1 MQKKIA
7 KGFTLIELLVVIAII
22 GILSGTGIVAYNGYT
37 SAAKESATKSNHKK
51 IVNSMESEFAKCKLD
66 NSASIFNSHKCNT
79 SNGPSTDVITNF
91 VNNSL
96 KLKNPYDDSAAIQS
110 NVCTKGSVTLTNSQT
125 GSYDVSYASTKKKTK
140 NTSTVSS
147 KWSENYSKTSTQ
159 SVSFECSSVSGSS
172 GSQVAKG
179 TIDTYKVPEGLPH
192 DGFGAYIAVDKNGK
206 MISRSYS
213 ACTYSYCGNEAEKN
227 RTGGYAS
234 GVLYNRA
241 EGRNYKPGEV
251 KYVLIQANRGTE
263 PPGTVMNSAVPF
275 NSNGGR
281 ICTNGDCTYNFAD
294 NTFTDNQTGQVFKAG
309 SGERVK

>member
-51 IVNSMESEFAKCKLD
+51 IINSMESEFAKCKLD

-79 SNGPSTDVITNF
+79 SNSPSTDVITNF

-172 GSQVAKG
+172 GSQVVKG
-179 TIDTYKVPEGLPH
+179 TIDTYKVPEGLPQ
-192 DGFGAYIAVDKNGK
+192 DGIGAYILVDKDGK

-213 ACTYSYCGNEAEKN
+213 GCTYSYCGNEAAKN
-227 RTGGYAS
+227 GTGGYAN
-234 GVLYNRA
+234 LYYNRA
-241 EGRNYKPGEV
+241 EGRNYKPGEF

-263 PPGTVMNSAVPF
+263 PYGTVMNSAVPF
-275 NSNGGR
+275 NSSSGR

>member
-1 MQKKIA
+1 MPKKIL
-7 KGFTLIELLVVIAII
+7 KGFTLIELLVVIAIL

-79 SNGPSTDVITNF
+79 SSSPSTDVISNF

-110 NVCTKGSVTLTNSQT
+110 NVCTKGSVTLTSSQT

-159 SVSFECSSVSGSS
+159 SVSFECSSLSGSS
-172 GSQVAKG
+172 GSQVVKG

-192 DGFGAYIAVDKNGK
+192 DGFGAYIAVDKDGK
-206 MISRSYS
+206 MIKKSYS

-227 RTGGYAS
+227 RTDGYAS

-251 KYVLIQANRGTE
+251 KYVLIQANRGNE

-275 NSNGGR
+275 NSNGAR